1 MNDTEESSVPETAF
15 QYDSLKFDNKQIGGS
30 ETNKFRENTD
40 AAVIVYESVDNC
52 PVEEY
57 SQLKYNS

>member
-1 MNDTEESSVPETAF
+1 MNDTEESSVQETAF
-15 QYDSLKFDNKQIGGS
+15 QYDSLKFDKQIGGS